1 MVKVSGLPELLFP
14 PLSKVGVTVTVVTIG
29 LFPVLDAINS
39 ILPTPE
45 LSIPVEGSVS
55 VLVHS

>member
-1 MVKVSGLPELLFP
+1 MKVSGLPELLIP
-14 PLSKVGVTVTVVTIG
+14 PFSKLGITVTVVTIG

-45 LSIPVEGSVS
+45 LSIPVEIS